1 MNQRGTRFALILLQ
15 VRINI
20 AKIVIIH
27 LHYLLLK
34 VQTLQNPITPATL
47 YMRAVSEFRGKK
59 NKKIILYKYIF
70 KDFDIYYLF
79 FKLKI
84 NIKQSYKYT

>member
-1 MNQRGTRFALILLQ
+1 MNQRGAGFALILLQ

-20 AKIVIIH
+20 AKIVISH

-34 VQTLQNPITPATL
+34 VQTLQNPATPATL
-47 YMRAVSEFRGKK
+47 YMRVVSEFIGKK
-59 NKKIILYKYIF
+59 KFISYKFIF

-84 NIKQSYKYT
+84 NIKHSYKYT

>member
-1 MNQRGTRFALILLQ
+1 MNQRGPGLALQ

-20 AKIVIIH
+20 AKIVISH

-34 VQTLQNPITPATL
+34 VQTLQNPVTPATL

-59 NKKIILYKYIF
+59 KFILYN
-70 KDFDIYYLF
+70 F
-79 FKLKI
+79 FF
-84 NIKQSYKYT
+84 